1 MKQNTQIQSI
11 LILLL
16 SHHVVCADHGP
27 GTSGSGFTTLSAET
41 LKPGEFASSVQ
52 TDWTEFDSP
61 GGMPEGVDLLDRSFF
76 TTFNVSYGIV
86 DNFQLGLT
94 TGYYTAEGNRE
105 FEKGKEITFDPDG
118 FSDLWLSGKY
128 CFHQGPMGSFS
139 FLGTI
144 KAPTGDSKL
153 FNSEGEQVEPSA
165 TAGTGAWDGQ
175 AGLTYTIP
183 LRAGL
188 TLDASAIYTFRGEHN
203 DYRLGDRLD
212 FGTSIAWSL
221 TEVRSTQPQV
231 SLVAEAVLRHVAKSE
246 DGGVAEDSTGGTVL
260 FLVPGI
266 KVSFAERMAASL
278 GIQIPVVQN
287 LDGNQLET
295 DFRMIAGITYAF

>member
-1 MKQNTQIQSI
+1 MKQNTQIQS
-11 LILLL
+11 LVMLLL
-16 SHHVVCADHGP
+16 AHHTAFADHGP
-27 GTSGSGFTTLSAET
+27 GTSGSGFTTMNAET
-41 LKPGEFASSVQ
+41 LKPGQFSSSIQ

-61 GGMPEGVDLLDRSFF
+61 GGMPEGVDLLDRSFL
-76 TTFNVSYGIV
+76 TTFHVSYGIV
-86 DNFQLGLT
+86 DNLQLGLT
-94 TGYYTAEGNRE
+94 TGYYAAEGNRE
-105 FEKGKEITFDPDG
+105 FEKGEEVTFDPDG
-118 FSDLWLSGKY
+118 FSDLWLAGKY
-128 CFHQGPMGSFS
+128 CFHQGPMGRFS
-139 FLGTI
+139 MLAGL

-153 FNSEGEQVEPSA
+153 MNSEGEQVEPSA

-175 AGLTYTIP
+175 AGMAYTIP

-212 FGTSIAWSL
+212 FGTSVAWAL
-221 TEVRSTQPQV
+221 TDASTTQPQI

-246 DGGVAEDSTGGTVL
+246 DGGIAEDSTGGTVL

-278 GIQIPVVQN
+278 GVQLPVVQN
-287 LDGNQLET
+287 LDGDQLET
-295 DFRMIAGITYAF
+295 DFRLIAGFSYSF